1 MEVSVQIGGEGCGG
15 GRHELEYEKPMHH
28 TPKYSPKWS
37 RIRGTTAISGDGAV
51 LLEITAKDLR
61 SLLKTASPTLTAVF
75 GALMLL
81 QYMHNALRTKA

>member
-15 GRHELEYEKPMHH
+15 GRHKLEDEKPMHH

-37 RIRGTTAISGDGAV
+37 RISGAKAISGDGTV
-51 LLEITAKDLR
+51 LLEITAEDLR
-61 SLLKTASPTLTAVF
+61 SLLKTASPILTAVF
-75 GALMLL
+75 EALMLQ

>member
-1 MEVSVQIGGEGCGG
+1 
-15 GRHELEYEKPMHH
+15 MHH

-61 SLLKTASPTLTAVF
+61 SLLKTASPTLTAIF